1 MTADPVEMLLPAVT
15 AQSYV
20 QDMADTSTR
29 PVALLRLEVCV
40 EVSLAAADE
49 EAVRWAVE
57 RAAER
62 AAIDA
67 GADVLRVTSLADP
80 LV

>member
-1 MTADPVEMLLPAVT
+1 LLLT
-15 AQSYV
+15 EKSAQSYV

-29 PVALLRLEVCV
+29 PLTLARLEVCL
-40 EVSLAAADE
+40 EVNLDPADE

-62 AAIDA
+62 AAADA
-67 GADVLRVTSLADP
+67 GTEVLRAVVTVHAI
-80 LV
+80 